1 MKIFLL
7 IYFVALL
14 TVGRAVETPSW
25 ADSVTTGK
33 GPGNFPF
40 PSNAHLTYRF
50 GWSGINAAEADVH
63 LTREGDLVKTKA
75 NGGTIGLARA
85 LFRLDLEHECLS
97 HRSTLLPK
105 HIVQD
110 EKYASEDVKTT
121 IDFNSKATTSVRD
134 VTPAKEP
141 PKSRTIEFAPIFSF
155 ETAYFWLRSQPL
167 TEGEKE
173 VMVVYANNAAYL
185 ATVQVIGREKIRI
198 GDTERNAIKVNLS
211 FKSIDQHLQ
220 LKTYKRFKS
229 GRGWISDDN
238 YRIPLRVE
246 ADIFVGYV
254 FAELEKFEPNAQKE

>member
-1 MKIFLL
+1 MKIFLP
-7 IYFVALL
+7 IYFVVLL
-14 TVGRAVETPSW
+14 TVGRADETPSW
-25 ADSVTTGK
+25 ADSLTTGK

-40 PSNAHLTYRF
+40 PPSAHLTYRF
-50 GWSGINAAEADVH
+50 GWSGITAAEADVH

-75 NGGTIGLARA
+75 NGGTVGLARA

-110 EKYASEDVKTT
+110 EKYSSEDVKTT

-185 ATVQVIGREKIRI
+185 ATLQVVGREKIRI
-198 GDTERNAIKVNLS
+198 GDTEYNAIKVNLS
-211 FKSIDQHLQ
+211 FKSIDQHLK

-254 FAELEKFEPNAQKE
+254 FAELEKFEPGAQKE

>member
-1 MKIFLL
+1 MKIFLPFCVV
-7 IYFVALL
+7 ILL
-14 TVGRAVETPSW
+14 SVGRAAEMPPW
-25 ADSVTTGK
+25 ADSVTTSK
-33 GPGNFPF
+33 GPGTFPF
-40 PSNAHLTYRF
+40 PPNAHLAYRF
-50 GWSGINAAEADVH
+50 GWSGITAAEADVH

-75 NGGTIGLARA
+75 KGGTVGLARA

-97 HRSTLLPK
+97 RRSTLLPTR
-105 HIVQD
+105 IVQD
-110 EKYASEDVKTT
+110 EKYASQDVKTT
-121 IDFNSKATTSVRD
+121 IDFNSKTTTSLRD

-141 PKSRTIEFAPIFSF
+141 PKTRTIEFAPIFSF

-167 TEGEKE
+167 KEGEKE
-173 VMVVYANNAAYL
+173 VMVIYANNAAYL
-185 ATVQVIGREKIRI
+185 ATLQVAGREKIRI
-198 GDTERNAIKVNLS
+198 GDTERNAIKVNLN

-254 FAELEKFEPNAQKE
+254 FAELEKFEPGIQKE